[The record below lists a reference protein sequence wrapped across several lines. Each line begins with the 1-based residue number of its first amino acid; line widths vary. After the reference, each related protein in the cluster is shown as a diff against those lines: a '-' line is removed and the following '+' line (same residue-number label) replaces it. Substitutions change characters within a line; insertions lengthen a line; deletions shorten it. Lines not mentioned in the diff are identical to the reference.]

1 MPAHLTFGTFIAPYH
16 RLGDN
21 PLLSMRRDLEL
32 IQWCDE
38 LGLDEAWVGEHHSA
52 AWENIGDPVVFL
64 AAPGD
69 RTKHIQQ
76 VWDFRRNDTRAAEL
90 KTNNF

>member
-1 MPAHLTFGTFIAPYH
+1 MPAHLTFGTFIAPFH

-38 LGLDEAWVGEHHSA
+38 LGYDEAD
-52 AWENIGDPVVFL
+52 I
-64 AAPGD
+64 
-69 RTKHIQQ
+69 RTL
-76 VWDFRRNDTRAAEL
+76 RRQGVL
-90 KTNNF
+90 G